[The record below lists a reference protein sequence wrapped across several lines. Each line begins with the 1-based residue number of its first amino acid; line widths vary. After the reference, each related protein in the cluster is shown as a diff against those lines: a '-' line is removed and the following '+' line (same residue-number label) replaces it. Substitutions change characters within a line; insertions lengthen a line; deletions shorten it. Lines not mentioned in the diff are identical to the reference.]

1 MKQLAAKST
10 KTDLIWLVSIA
21 LIFSL
26 GMGAENGATVSL
38 RHLKQTELRLTS
50 PDQNVANGS
59 RFLTPSF
66 AKPASYFTIDNSF
79 YSYILH
85 QTQEVTL
92 KQKLSETHSISYFP
106 KIGRACNKIALST
119 DNDHASLKG

>member
-10 KTDLIWLVSIA
+10 KTHLIWLVSIA
-21 LIFSL
+21 LIVNL

-50 PDQNVANGS
+50 SDQNVANGS

-66 AKPASYFTIDNSF
+66 PKPAPYFTFGTSF
-79 YSYILH
+79 YSIIHH

-92 KQKLSETHSISYFP
+92 KQKLSEAHSISFFP
-106 KIGRACNKIALST
+106 KIGRAYNKVALCA